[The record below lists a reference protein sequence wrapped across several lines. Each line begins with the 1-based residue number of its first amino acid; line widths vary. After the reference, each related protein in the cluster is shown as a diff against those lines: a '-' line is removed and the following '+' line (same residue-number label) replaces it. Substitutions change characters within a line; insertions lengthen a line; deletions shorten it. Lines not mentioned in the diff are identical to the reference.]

1 MSETDTHRR
10 ARILVML
17 GSIESDRAALEALSL
32 LAGRTPAEIL
42 GMFVEDSELLSLAE
56 LPIAREYCLLTHV
69 ERHLQAPD
77 LERQFR
83 IQARAAQRSL
93 AEIASRLDST
103 VSFRTVRGVM
113 TTLLREALAET
124 DLMLFG
130 AGHGT
135 LRIPGEFTRA
145 SSGAP
150 SRHALAVV
158 FDGSDAAQRAL
169 QTALQIAQE
178 RNLPLNVVLTA
189 RDTEHISSLADQA
202 IRQAETRGQH
212 LVKLVKLVNPAW
224 QDVLAQ
230 VRAQRC
236 AALVIAISAEL
247 LQEENLGRLRNE
259 LNCPAILVK

>member
-1 MSETDTHRR
+1 MPETDAHRR

-17 GSIESDRAALEALSL
+17 SSIESDRAALEALSL
-32 LAGRTPAEIL
+32 LAGGNPAEIL
-42 GMFVEDSELLSLAE
+42 GLFVEDVELLSLAQ

-77 LERQFR
+77 VERQFR
-83 IQARAAQRSL
+83 IQARAAQQAL
-93 AEIASRLDST
+93 AEIASRLGSSL
-103 VSFRTVRGVM
+103 SFRTVRGIT

-130 AGHGT
+130 TARGT
-135 LRIPGEFTRA
+135 LRMPGGFTRA
-145 SSGAP
+145 ATGLR
-150 SRHALAVV
+150 SRQPVAVV

-169 QTALQIAQE
+169 RTALQIAQDKAV
-178 RNLPLNVVLTA
+178 PLTVILTA
-189 RDTEHISSLADQA
+189 SEPEHLSTLANQA
-202 IRQAETRGQH
+202 IRQAGTRSLH
-212 LVKLVKLVNPAW
+212 LVNLVNPAL

-230 VRAQRC
+230 VRVQRC
-236 AALVIAISAEL
+236 AALVVAITAEL

>member
-1 MSETDTHRR
+1 MPETDAHRR

-17 GSIESDRAALEALSL
+17 GSLESDRAALEALSL

-42 GMFVEDSELLSLAE
+42 GMFVEDIELLSLAE

-77 LERQFR
+77 IERQFR
-83 IQARAAQRSL
+83 IQARAAQQAL
-93 AEIASRLDST
+93 AEIASRRGSSL
-103 VSFRTVRGVM
+103 SFRTVRGIT

-130 AGHGT
+130 SARGT
-135 LRIPGEFTRA
+135 LRMPGGFTR
-145 SSGAP
+145 GTTGLR
-150 SRHALAVV
+150 SRQPVAVV
-158 FDGSDAAQRAL
+158 FDGSDPAQRAF
-169 QTALQIAQE
+169 QIALQIAQ
-178 RNLPLNVVLTA
+178 NKAVPLTVILTA
-189 RDTEHISSLADQA
+189 GDPEQLSTLADKA
-202 IRQAETRGQH
+202 IRQAGTRSLH
-212 LVKLVKLVNPAW
+212 LVKLVQPAW

-230 VRAQRC
+230 VRVQRC
-236 AALVIAISAEL
+236 AALVVAITAEL